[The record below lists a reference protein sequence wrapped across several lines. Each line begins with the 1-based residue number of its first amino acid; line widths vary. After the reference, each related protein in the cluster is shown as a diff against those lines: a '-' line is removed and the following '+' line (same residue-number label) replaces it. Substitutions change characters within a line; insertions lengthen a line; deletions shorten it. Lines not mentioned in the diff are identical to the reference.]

1 MTHVRITFVRHG
13 ETDHNKTGL
22 IQGSLDTSLNSEGLE
37 QAQKVSKRFS
47 TMEPKVNLII
57 SSNLNRAKTTA
68 KSIHQHLQDHHNE
81 EIPFLETN
89 LLQERGMGV
98 YQGEFFKDIKKS
110 LNEINLEYDELP
122 QPRLHHCLNE
132 IALKKDSKIETLQ
145 QVNERVYNS
154 IQFVLESAMKQMSS
168 NEVEYSFK
176 SPFHVVVVS
185 HGLFLSGVVGNIIHS
200 EKGKW
205 MASKF
210 SNTGVS
216 TFILEVEKKEDG
228 IIHKNPL
235 LINMNDVT
243 HHHFC

>member
-68 KSIHQHLQDHHNE
+68 K
-81 EIPFLETN
+81 
-89 LLQERGMGV
+89 
-98 YQGEFFKDIKKS
+98 
-110 LNEINLEYDELP
+110 INLEYDELP

-176 SPFHVVVVS
+176 LPFHVVVVS